1 MKKVIRP
8 AGFFATLTAPKSW
21 AERIAAIKAKASKA
35 GKQKPTAKLEIDD
48 ANGEKLDFPEIGD
61 VSEIAEGVAVVA
73 TDGDHVFEADGKIY
87 TLTVASGVVT
97 AVVVTDA
104 QDPAEEMSAET
115 AEFVEAVATG
125 LAEAE
130 AFKVEAN
137 AKIANLETKLAELAT
152 LKADFA
158 TLKATLKHS
167 DDGMKSDDLEKP
179 KAVKVGGKSIDL
191 SKINLK

>member
-21 AERIAAIKAKASKA
+21 AERLAAIKAKASKA
-35 GKQKPTAKLEIDD
+35 GKQKATAKLEIDD

-61 VSEIAEGVAVVA
+61 VSEIAEGVTVVA

-87 TLTVASGVVT
+87 TLTVAGGVVT
-97 AVVVTDA
+97 AVVVADA
-104 QDPAEEMSAET
+104 QDAAEMSAET

-130 AFKVEAN
+130 AFKIEAN
-137 AKIANLETKLAELAT
+137 AKIADLETKLAEFAT

-158 TLKATLKHS
+158 ALKATLKHG
-167 DDGMKSDDLEKP
+167 DDGMGDGDAGKP